1 MYIYIYI
8 CISLYIYIY
17 IHIYIYIY
25 TNVWV
30 ATTEVRCGITRSRT
44 RVVEVRPCLASISKK
59 TSQYVL
65 YRLLSFVV

>member
-1 MYIYIYI
+1 MHVYIYIYI
-8 CISLYIYIY
+8 YTYMYMC
-17 IHIYIYIY
+17 IY